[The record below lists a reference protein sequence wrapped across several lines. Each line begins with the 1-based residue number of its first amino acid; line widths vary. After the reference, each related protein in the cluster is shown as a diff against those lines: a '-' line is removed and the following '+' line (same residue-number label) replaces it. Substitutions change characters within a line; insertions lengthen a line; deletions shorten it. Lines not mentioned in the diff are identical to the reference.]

1 MYVTKR
7 EEQSEHLEILFL
19 SGVKHWL
26 KVFFELSAAF
36 VLGKPIGS
44 SKEHTA
50 VTVLPR
56 LALSLYDMTPKPSK
70 SLWKQIP

>member
-19 SGVKHWL
+19 SRVKHWL
-26 KVFFELSAAF
+26 KVFFELSAVF

-44 SKEHTA
+44 SKEQTA
-50 VTVLPR
+50 LNVLPR
-56 LALSLYDMTPKPSK
+56 LALSLHDSK
-70 SLWKQIP
+70 TLKVTMETNP